1 MRHPNKETVLNALR
15 LIKNTVSLEVT
26 ALLLDNR
33 GFSKELSNK
42 LTDYVNTF
50 GKNHTKAEQYELDK
64 LRRWLAN
71 GAKVKEYEVCGD
83 YGYGPEMLTTEV
95 TKKEAIEQR
104 KCYDKNEPN
113 VRHSIRPVYDSL
125 IY

>member
-1 MRHPNKETVLNALR
+1 MRHPNKETVLAALS
-15 LIKNTVSLEVT
+15 LIDSRIATKVSEQVSNNKQFSNEMSDHLIGYITLWVSGYSKT
-26 ALLLDNR
+26 KQRKLD
-33 GFSKELSNK
+33 
-42 LTDYVNTF
+42 T
-50 GKNHTKAEQYELDK
+50 

-71 GAKVKEYEVCGD
+71 GAKVKEYEVCGN
-83 YGYGPEMLTTEV
+83 YGYGPEMLTTEA

-113 VRHSIRPVYDSL
+113 VYHSIRLVYTSL